1 MNPTGKSPK
10 LVQSKKLVDLI
21 HQFDNAMLITHDG
34 DRLDARP
41 MAIAKA
47 EDDGGL
53 WFVTDRQSSKVM
65 EITASTDVGVT
76 MQGHAEFVYLSAD
89 ALVLDDRVMLEKLWQ
104 DAWRI
109 WFPDGIDDPAIV
121 LLHIVPRSGEYWDN
135 SGLSGWK
142 YQLKAGLAY
151 FQGEAP
157 VIDDE
162 INSKVKFHDAK

>member
-121 LLHIVPRSGEYWDN
+121 LLHIVPRSGVYWDN